1 LDIFQIITTNSSN
14 HPFPFRAMVITSLAP
29 DHTLPLPLHS
39 ITAITPANSFPKAK
53 KITKKPISTSDAKK
67 LYALYAKNIDVEHLQ
82 VTFNDAQPL
91 EVHGACR
98 SVSSKYGVSLHCLT
112 MRTTDNKNKV
122 WVYRGRGTKYL
133 QDTFD
138 IDEPTKEEFLRVMLE
153 RATGVD
159 VNGNK
164 VEIVE

>member
-1 LDIFQIITTNSSN
+1 
-14 HPFPFRAMVITSLAP
+14 
-29 DHTLPLPLHS
+29 
-39 ITAITPANSFPKAK
+39 
-53 KITKKPISTSDAKK
+53 
-67 LYALYAKNIDVEHLQ
+67 
-82 VTFNDAQPL
+82 
-91 EVHGACR
+91 
-98 SVSSKYGVSLHCLT
+98 LT

-138 IDEPTKEEFLRVMLE
+138 IDEPTKEEFLRVLLE

-159 VNGNK
+159 ANGNK